1 VRNHLFIAIFLIL
14 AGAFQVFGQK
24 PRDVGGIIYFTNNT
38 PDDLRSFPV
47 QIVTRNR
54 QKVIASTT
62 PDEQNAFHF
71 RGTEA
76 GKYLLK
82 LTWPG
87 HCVLWYRLDLRKES
101 KTQIRVIMDAACAHV
116 NGKISDLPQG

>member
-1 VRNHLFIAIFLIL
+1 MRNHLLIATLLIF
-14 AGAFQVFGQK
+14 AGAFPVFGQRS
-24 PRDVGGIIYFTNNT
+24 RDAGGIIYFTNNT

-47 QIVTRNR
+47 QIVTRN
-54 QKVIASTT
+54 QKKVIASTT
-62 PDEQNAFHF
+62 PGQHKEFHF
-71 RGTEA
+71 RGVA
-76 GKYLLK
+76 ADKYLLK

-116 NGKISDLPQG
+116 NGKISDLPRG

>member
-1 VRNHLFIAIFLIL
+1 VRNHLFIATLLIL
-14 AGAFQVFGQK
+14 AGAFQALGQQ
-24 PRDVGGIIYFTNNT
+24 PRDAGGIIYFTNNT

-47 QIVTRNR
+47 QIVKRN
-54 QKVIASTT
+54 QKKVIASTT
-62 PDEQNAFHF
+62 PDEHNEFHF
-71 RGTEA
+71 RGVEPDN
-76 GKYLLK
+76 YLLK